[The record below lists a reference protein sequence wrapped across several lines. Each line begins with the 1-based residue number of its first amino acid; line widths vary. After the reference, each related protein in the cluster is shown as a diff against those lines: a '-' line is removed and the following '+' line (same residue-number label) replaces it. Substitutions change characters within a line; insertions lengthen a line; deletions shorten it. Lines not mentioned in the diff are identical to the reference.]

1 MAKAFKIG
9 SQPLSISSIVEVLET
24 NTPIALS
31 KSAQKKVKDCRK
43 YLDNKIASSSE
54 PIYGIN
60 TGFGALCNQKISNK
74 ELAKLQ
80 KNANK

>member
-9 SQPLSISSIVEVLET
+9 DQPLSISSIVEVLET

-43 YLDNKIASSSE
+43 YLDN
-54 PIYGIN
+54 
-60 TGFGALCNQKISNK
+60 
-74 ELAKLQ
+74 
-80 KNANK
+80 